1 MRLQVV
7 VLVTVCAIVLTACLL
22 QSDSVRE
29 DLTLDESHFGMKA
42 QVEPDEPFSIDLLGN
57 GAYPD
62 IEWTVVESDAAQVR
76 LDDVEIVPAR
86 PRGVWYGEYEGPF
99 LPVNI
104 HRFTAVSMGE
114 SLLVLEVRADQTTV
128 DRYEVTISV
137 VEDACDLP
145 EDGQIMAANRC

>member
-1 MRLQVV
+1 MRLRVV
-7 VLVTVCAIVLTACLL
+7 VLVTVCGAVLSACLL

-42 QVEPDEPFSIDLLGN
+42 QVEPNEPFSIDLLGN
-57 GAYPD
+57 GAHPD
-62 IEWTVVESDAAQVR
+62 IEWTVIQSDPAHVR
-76 LDDVEIVPAR
+76 LDEIEIVPAR

-104 HRFTAVSMGE
+104 HRFTAVSIGE
-114 SLLVLEVRADQTTV
+114 SLLVLEVRVDQATV

-145 EDGQIMAANRC
+145 EDGQIIAANRC